1 MHREGMDFSA
11 HICGKPVFSGST
23 VRLDFTNDAGNEVW
37 LKLRILDEEG
47 NILAESGLI
56 KPGEY
61 LASLPFSAPVSAGTS
76 ITMKIMAYEPNTY
89 CSAGA
94 VTLHTVAG
102 G

>member
-1 MHREGMDFSA
+1 MH
-11 HICGKPVFSGST
+11 
-23 VRLDFTNDAGNEVW
+23 
-37 LKLRILDEEG
+37 EEG

-76 ITMKIMAYEPNTY
+76 ITMKIMAYESNTY